1 MKLNDYN
8 YYIRFR
14 KRIEDL
20 TEDFGTIFSNMATR
34 QDAPDWL
41 SDYTASMLDLEFE
54 GLYSGRWLNKL
65 SAGLYSI
72 VDGEIQKTG
81 NISTVTEFLLQTYR
95 TKWDKLFYLYSL
107 TMGNDLD
114 TADYNPIENY
124 ASYENT
130 TYNNLTDK
138 LTKTGKERSAQK
150 SQIKQ
155 KPLKTTRSILDE
167 YGEKDNQGNY
177 KNGIKDT
184 TAYNRNYT
192 TTDTAG
198 QTPAQGDPVPFTT
211 NEETL
216 IAGLDSDTYAKSENR
231 IRKESGVR
239 GSSAFTDTTGSG
251 ESTERTGKHSSLSVD
266 GGKIN
271 SDGTVSEDLIQIVTE
286 LDPALNYSELSFSPF
301 LEGEPPRADTNVKS
315 GSFTITKNG
324 NIGVMTAS
332 QMIESAWN
340 GEMTRNFILQVLRDT
355 ADLLSLKCY

>member
-20 TEDFGTIFSNMATR
+20 TEDFGSIFSNMATR

-72 VDGEIQKTG
+72 VDGDIQKTG
-81 NISTVTEFLLQTYR
+81 NISTITEMLLQTYR

-124 ASYENT
+124 ASYEHT
-130 TYNNLTDK
+130 EYDK
-138 LTKTGKERSAQK
+138 LKDTYSKYGKERSSQK
-150 SQIKQ
+150 STIKQ

-167 YGEKDNQGNY
+167 YGTLENGTY

-184 TAYNRNYT
+184 TKFNRDYT

-198 QTPAQGDPVPFTT
+198 TESGGTAVPFQTE
-211 NEETL
+211 EETK
-216 IAGLDSDTYAKSENR
+216 IAGLDSNDYANSEKR

-239 GSSAFTDTTGSG
+239 GSSAFLDGQNSG

-266 GGKIN
+266 GGKLN
-271 SDGTVSEDLIQIVTE
+271 SDGTVTEDALQTITE
-286 LDPALNYSELSFSPF
+286 MDPVDNYSELSF
-301 LEGEPPRADTNVKS
+301 LDNRKDENIRDGDIY
-315 GSFTITKNG
+315 ITKNG

-340 GEMTRNFILQVLRDT
+340 GELTRNFILQVLRDT
-355 ADLLSLKCY
+355 ADLISLKCY

>member
-20 TEDFGTIFSNMATR
+20 TEDFGSIFSNMATR
-34 QDAPDWL
+34 QDAPEWL

-81 NISTVTEFLLQTYR
+81 NISTISEILLQTYR
-95 TKWDKLFYLYSL
+95 TKWDKLYYLYSL

-124 ASYENT
+124 ASYEHT
-130 TYNNLTDK
+130 EYDQLKDTYSK
-138 LTKTGKERSAQK
+138 FGKERSSQK
-150 SQIKQ
+150 SKIQQ

-184 TAYNRNYT
+184 TEYNRNYT

-198 QTPAQGDPVPFTT
+198 RVPAQGDPVPFTT
-211 NEETL
+211 EEETQV
-216 IAGLDSDTYAKSENR
+216 AGLDSNDYANSEKR
-231 IRKESGVR
+231 TRKESGVR
-239 GSSAFTDTTGSG
+239 GSSAFLDGNDSG

-271 SDGTVSEDLIQIVTE
+271 SDGTVTEDLIQTVTE
-286 LDPALNYSELSFSPF
+286 MDPADNYSELSF
-301 LEGEPPRADTNVKS
+301 LDNRKDENTRDGDIYV
-315 GSFTITKNG
+315 TKNG

-340 GEMTRNFILQVLRDT
+340 GELTRNFILQVLRDT
-355 ADLLSLKCY
+355 ADLISLKCY

>member
-20 TEDFGTIFSNMATR
+20 IEDFGSIFSNMATR
-34 QDAPDWL
+34 QDAPEWL

-72 VDGEIQKTG
+72 VNGEIQETG
-81 NISTVTEFLLQTYR
+81 NISTITEILLQTYR

-107 TMGNDLD
+107 TMGRDLEK
-114 TADYNPIENY
+114 ADYNPIENY
-124 ASYENT
+124 ASYEHT
-130 TYNNLTDK
+130 QYDK
-138 LTKTGKERSAQK
+138 LKDVYSKFGKERSSQK
-150 SQIKQ
+150 STIKQ

-177 KNGIKDT
+177 KNGIKDKT
-184 TAYNRNYT
+184 EYNRNYT

-198 QTPAQGDPVPFTT
+198 RVPAQGDPVPYKTT
-211 NEETL
+211 EETKV
-216 IAGLDSDTYAKSENR
+216 AGLDSDDYANSEKR
-231 IRKESGVR
+231 IREETGVR
-239 GSSAFTDTTGSG
+239 GSSAFLDGQNSG

-266 GGKIN
+266 GGKLN
-271 SDGTVSEDLIQIVTE
+271 SDGTVTEDALQTITE
-286 LDPALNYSELSFSPF
+286 MDPTENYSELSF
-301 LEGEPPRADTNVKS
+301 LDNRKDENERTGDIYV
-315 GSFTITKNG
+315 TKNG

-340 GEMTRNFILQVLRDT
+340 GELTRNFILQVLRDT
-355 ADLLSLKCY
+355 ADLISLKCY

>member
-20 TEDFGTIFSNMATR
+20 IEDFGTIFSNMANR
-34 QDAPDWL
+34 QDAPEWL
-41 SDYTASMLDLEFE
+41 SNYTASMLDLEFE

-72 VDGEIQKTG
+72 VDGEIQETG
-81 NISTVTEFLLQTYR
+81 NISTISELLLQTYR

-107 TMGNDLD
+107 TMGRDLKES
-114 TADYNPIENY
+114 DYNPIENY
-124 ASYENT
+124 ASYEST

-155 KPLKTTRSILDE
+155 KPLTTTRSILDE
-167 YGEKDNQGNY
+167 YGTLENGKY

-184 TAYNRNYT
+184 TEYNRNYT

-198 QTPAQGDPVPFTT
+198 NTPAQGDPVPFTT
-211 NEETL
+211 EEITQ
-216 IAGLDSDTYAKSENR
+216 IAGLNSDTYANSEKR
-231 IRKESGVR
+231 IHKESGIR
-239 GSSAFTDTTGSG
+239 GSSGFADAKDSG
-251 ESTERTGKHSSLSVD
+251 ESTERTGKHSSLTVD
-266 GGKIN
+266 GGKLN
-271 SDGTVSEDLIQIVTE
+271 SDGTIVPDEIQVVTQ
-286 LDPALNYSELSFSPF
+286 LDPTLNYSELSFSPF

-315 GSFTITKNG
+315 GSFTVNKNG

-340 GEMTRNFILQVLRDT
+340 GELTRNFILQVLRDS
-355 ADLLSLKCY
+355 ADLISLKCY